1 MFANEYLRN
10 VFVTIADMSANPNKE
25 WSVKTVP
32 IKLEWFFDDYF
43 SNEISYPKSFCS
55 KTLATYLILISCQQI
70 MPRELMPKMQHDR
83 ELFVLIRV

>member
-43 SNEISYPKSFCS
+43 SNDISGGFSYS
-55 KTLATYLILISCQQI
+55 
-70 MPRELMPKMQHDR
+70 
-83 ELFVLIRV
+83 

>member
-43 SNEISYPKSFCS
+43 SNEISGGLDINQGYNSW
-55 KTLATYLILISCQQI
+55 
-70 MPRELMPKMQHDR
+70 E
-83 ELFVLIRV
+83 

>member
-43 SNEISYPKSFCS
+43 SNDI
-55 KTLATYLILISCQQI
+55 
-70 MPRELMPKMQHDR
+70 
-83 ELFVLIRV
+83 

>member
-43 SNEISYPKSFCS
+43 SNEISGS
-55 KTLATYLILISCQQI
+55 LIHNLSAQKLWQ
-70 MPRELMPKMQHDR
+70 LT
-83 ELFVLIRV
+83 